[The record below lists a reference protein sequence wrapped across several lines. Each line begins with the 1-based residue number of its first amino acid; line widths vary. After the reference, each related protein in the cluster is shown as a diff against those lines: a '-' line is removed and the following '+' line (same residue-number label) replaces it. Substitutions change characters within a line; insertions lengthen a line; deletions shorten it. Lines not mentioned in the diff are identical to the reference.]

1 MRMLKRKIA
10 LAKAIRDKLEEK
22 KKAQNNNKESRTKS
36 PISSPR
42 KQHLHGETS
51 SAQTSA
57 SEPSRAI
64 KNIVKNYGRAI
75 CTFASSELAR
85 PYLINL
91 TEKEGVEMVDFIQY
105 TQTMKSK
112 IDGLFSFRSLLLKE
126 SQEDLTT
133 VAFKKLF
140 QAISEIFIK
149 YYSVNWIFHSKVH
162 YKQAHLNFRFKIL
175 RRIQNPEM
183 FTYLQ
188 QDRRKINKT
197 NK

>member
-10 LAKAIRDKLEEK
+10 LAKAIKDKQNEK
-22 KKAQNNNKESRTKS
+22 KKTQNNYKKIELKSSLSR
-36 PISSPR
+36 
-42 KQHLHGETS
+42 QEEHLHTETS
-51 SAQTSA
+51 PVLISI

-197 NK
+197 NR